1 MITCKCLNWTWFL
14 CEHVLSFLIEL
25 LGARLKTNYALQE
38 ILQLPHSVGYIVWGP
53 HYSGASARLQ
63 PQHQYILTWVALAL
77 SKQPFSM
84 DTFPNIGQSLAF
96 SVGLGVCQQQLLQN
110 HGHEIG
116 AQRDPHFILRAPS
129 SDFLLTFNFPTFGRR
144 AIGPS
149 IYFSQN
155 SRHQRAI

>member
-1 MITCKCLNWTWFL
+1 MPCRKYC
-14 CEHVLSFLIEL
+14 
-25 LGARLKTNYALQE
+25 NYP
-38 ILQLPHSVGYIVWGP
+38 QLAHSVGYIVWGP

-116 AQRDPHFILRAPS
+116 AQRDPHFILRPPA
-129 SDFLLTFNFPTFGRR
+129 DFLLTFNFPTFGRR

-155 SRHQRAI
+155 SRHQRAIQPLTGNQYALYKKENGMNQLFEIW